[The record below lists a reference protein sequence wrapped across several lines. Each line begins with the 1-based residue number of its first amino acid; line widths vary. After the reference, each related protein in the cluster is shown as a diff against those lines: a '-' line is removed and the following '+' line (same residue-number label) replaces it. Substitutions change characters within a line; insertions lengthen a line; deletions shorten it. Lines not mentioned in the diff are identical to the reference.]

1 MAPNP
6 TSSADFHADS
16 DPSMKQISRANLDGG
31 ALSYDSFATVKTG
44 ERGIVRFHYSLRS
57 AADAVLERFVTEL
70 HGPILQRPVTEGE
83 HAALLAFGVFHSTYA
98 LLPFATVVRKLQ
110 IRAGCVSEGQLSFF
124 QTALEGALAE
134 FFYLA
139 DMDLACALRVECCF
153 DAADEQQQQQQQQQQ
168 QGMQRE
174 QRQGMQQEKVPKAL
188 TQQQQLQQQPE
199 QTQQQQQREH
209 PSPDQQT
216 LQSQQASPDQQAP
229 SNHQAPSDQQVPPD
243 QQAPSNQQAPH
254 APAGQQLGEEAGSGC
269 RPAPRV
275 LVPFGGG
282 KDSTLLMQLLHE
294 CGCDTQWAYF
304 GE

>member
-1 MAPNP
+1 MLA
-6 TSSADFHADS
+6 
-16 DPSMKQISRANLDGG
+16 ANLDGG
-31 ALSYDSFATVKTG
+31 ALSYDSFAAVKTG
-44 ERGIVRFHYSLRS
+44 EHGIVRFHYSLRS

-98 LLPFATVVRKLQ
+98 LLPFATAVRKLQ
-110 IRAGCVSEGQLSFF
+110 IRAGRVSEGQLSFF

-134 FFYLA
+134 FYYLA

-153 DAADEQQQQQQQQQQ
+153 DAAGEQQK
-168 QGMQRE
+168 QGMQQE
-174 QRQGMQQEKVPKAL
+174 QRQGMQQEQVPTAL
-188 TQQQQLQQQPE
+188 AQQHCQGQQLEQQPE

-209 PSPDQQT
+209 PSPDQQA

-229 SNHQAPSDQQVPPD
+229 SNQQAPSDQQVPPD
-243 QQAPSNQQAPH
+243 QQAPSNPH
-254 APAGQQLGEEAGSGC
+254 APAGQQLGQEAGSGC
-269 RPAPRV
+269 RPKLRV